1 VTRRLVPVLLALAAL
16 LAAGGCGF
24 GPGAGDPG
32 GPVELTVTRD
42 FGARVLLE
50 RTAQDVPES
59 ETVLRLLQRSADVET
74 RFGGGFVQC
83 VDGLCGSSD
92 QVDWFYFVNGVEAD
106 KGAAAVRPQGGD
118 RVWWDRR
125 DWSAA
130 QRVPAVVG
138 SYPQPFAAGGYEGA
152 RRLPVRVECAEP
164 ESAPCEAVQE
174 RLVGEDVAAV
184 KSTLRN
190 ALALETLRILV
201 GPWER
206 LRLDDTAALLED
218 GPAAS
223 GVFAEPR
230 ADGRSIALLGPDGR
244 VRRTLGAGAGLIA
257 ATRAGESSPIW
268 VVTGTDAAGLG
279 AAVAGLREAV
289 LRHRFAVAIPSGA
302 APLALPLGAG
312 VGR

>member
-1 VTRRLVPVLLALAAL
+1 MTRRLVPVLLALAAL

-50 RTAQDVPES
+50 RTVPDVPES

-206 LRLDDTAALLED
+206 LRVDATAALLED
-218 GPAAS
+218 GPATS

-230 ADGRSIALLGPDGR
+230 ADGRTIALLGPDGR
-244 VRRTLGAGAGLIA
+244 VRRTLGAGTGLVA
-257 ATRAGESSPIW
+257 ATRGGESSPVW
-268 VVTGTDAAGLG
+268 VVTGTDASGLG
-279 AAVAGLREAV
+279 AAVAGLRAGV
-289 LRHRFAVAIPSGA
+289 LRHRFAVAFPGT

-312 VGR
+312 EGR